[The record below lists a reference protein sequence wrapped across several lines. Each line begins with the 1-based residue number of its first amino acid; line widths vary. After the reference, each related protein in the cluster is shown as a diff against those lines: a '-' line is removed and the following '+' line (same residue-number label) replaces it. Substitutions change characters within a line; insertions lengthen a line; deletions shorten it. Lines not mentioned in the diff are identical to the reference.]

1 MGAEQL
7 RERTWWF
14 WDSAY
19 VARTLFA
26 SCSPLYHCKPDN
38 SLQVLLSGNNH
49 QPLTLPTTGCAAR
62 WITLWFCN
70 EEMISFV
77 ELDALQYA
85 KSNDFSFSKELVRFV
100 PDVLYCGARFIM
112 GGKQTGEHTHALVSR
127 RFCSAYCMPLMLL
140 QAGVQGCMQVFKNS
154 YTFTCLTQMVQS
166 ESIIVFT
173 FSTYRHSLLL

>member
-1 MGAEQL
+1 MLPAPCL
-7 RERTWWF
+7 PAAALCIT
-14 WDSAY
+14 
-19 VARTLFA
+19 A
-26 SCSPLYHCKPDN
+26 S
-38 SLQVLLSGNNH
+38 
-49 QPLTLPTTGCAAR
+49 PTTLYRFFCQV
-62 WITLWFCN
+62 ITTSLWLCLQPAVQQDGLPFDFCN

-77 ELDALQYA
+77 ELDALQHA